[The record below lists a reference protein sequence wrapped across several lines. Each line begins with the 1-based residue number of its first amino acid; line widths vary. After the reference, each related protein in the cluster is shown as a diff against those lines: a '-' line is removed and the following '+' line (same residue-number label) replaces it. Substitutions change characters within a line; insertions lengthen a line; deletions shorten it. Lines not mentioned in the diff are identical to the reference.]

1 MSPLQ
6 LLESFYLAYDQIGQK
21 KLQSVIIYIHFIL
34 CQVID
39 KKICLQC
46 LSLQSLSQ
54 LTFTVANKLTT
65 KSVLCDSISFL
76 PLYVGKC
83 HNFKE
88 LHITILRL
96 VLFNACFV
104 PIFTFS
110 FLSLSFHSPNL
121 EPLEYHKRCYVCLF
135 STQEYVT
142 RMARGQKLRE
152 EVAPTA
158 YEGQLYQHCL
168 LDVGV
173 FFFCYQ
179 RYKKQILEMLA

>member
-1 MSPLQ
+1 M
-6 LLESFYLAYDQIGQK
+6 
-21 KLQSVIIYIHFIL
+21 
-34 CQVID
+34 ID

-54 LTFTVANKLTT
+54 LAFTVANKLTT

-96 VLFNACFV
+96 VLLNACFV
-104 PIFTFS
+104 PIFAFS

-121 EPLEYHKRCYVCLF
+121 EPLEYLQQMLCVPIFNIGVCDKNGKRAEIKRRSGPY
-135 STQEYVT
+135 S
-142 RMARGQKLRE
+142 
-152 EVAPTA
+152 
-158 YEGQLYQHCL
+158 
-168 LDVGV
+168 
-173 FFFCYQ
+173 
-179 RYKKQILEMLA
+179 I